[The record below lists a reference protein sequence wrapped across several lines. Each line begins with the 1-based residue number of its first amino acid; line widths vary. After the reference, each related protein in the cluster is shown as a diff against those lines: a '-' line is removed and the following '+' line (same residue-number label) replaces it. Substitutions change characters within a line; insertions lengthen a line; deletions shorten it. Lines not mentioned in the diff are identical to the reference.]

1 MFPLRDSSTQFQ
13 STPLPLNALHFLCFS
28 MQCSAILLLC
38 PSVFGYSFLL
48 LFDTFLLISLPLQV
62 SSEHIRCC
70 SSRIDSMLFL
80 CYSALIY
87 SSTAR
92 HISVPMPFPTDL
104 FLCIAFLSV
113 ALPFLC
119 KAVLNNSFPLHF
131 LRMAFYPLKYLSSSI

>member
-1 MFPLRDSSTQFQ
+1 MLPLRDSSTQFHCR
-13 STPLPLNALHFLCFS
+13 SFRVISSPLFS
-28 MQCSAILLLC
+28 VAVQDKANPFSAF
-38 PSVFGYSFLL
+38 PL
-48 LFDTFLLISLPLQV
+48 LFDTLLLP
-62 SSEHIRCC
+62 SSPSHVNSEQIRCR
-70 SSRIDSMLFL
+70 SSRIDTMLFL

-119 KAVLNNSFPLHF
+119 KAILRNSFPLHF
-131 LRMAFYPLKYLSSSI
+131 LHVAFYPLKYLSSSI